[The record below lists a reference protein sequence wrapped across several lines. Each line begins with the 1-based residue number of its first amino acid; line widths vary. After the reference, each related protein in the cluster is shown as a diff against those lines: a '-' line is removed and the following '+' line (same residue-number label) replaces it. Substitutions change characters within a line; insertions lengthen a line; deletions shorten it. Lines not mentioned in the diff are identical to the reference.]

1 LTVKGVDVAAK
12 KSQPRGIRKFYR
24 ETIAELRKVSWPTR
38 AEAISLTKVVLIVI
52 VVMGAFLGFLDYLFS
67 QLFGLILAA

>member
-1 LTVKGVDVAAK
+1 MAAQ

-38 AEAISLTKVVLIVI
+38 SEAINLTRVVLIVI
-52 VVMGAFLGFLDYLFS
+52 FVMSAFLGLLDYLFT
-67 QLFGLILAA
+67 QLFGLILGA